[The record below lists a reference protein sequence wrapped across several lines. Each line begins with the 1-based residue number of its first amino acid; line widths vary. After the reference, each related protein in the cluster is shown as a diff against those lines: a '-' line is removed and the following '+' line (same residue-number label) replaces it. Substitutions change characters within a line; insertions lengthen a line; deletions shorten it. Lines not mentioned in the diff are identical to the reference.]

1 MSNGSFPL
9 TYPRNC
15 PVTEVRSV
23 VSSATLPAVTEPN
36 VTTVKARG
44 LAQDTRTMAIG
55 TVASRVTGFLRT
67 ATLVAVLGVGDARQ
81 AFEVSNTLPNSLYDL
96 LLGGVL
102 TATLV
107 PVLVQA
113 RAKNEDEAYAQR
125 LLTLVFLALAALTA
139 LAIVAA
145 PTLVGWYST
154 TSDPAELDLAVAW
167 ARF

>member
-1 MSNGSFPL
+1 
-9 TYPRNC
+9 
-15 PVTEVRSV
+15 
-23 VSSATLPAVTEPN
+23 
-36 VTTVKARG
+36 
-44 LAQDTRTMAIG
+44 MAIG
-55 TVASRVTGFLRT
+55 TVASRITGFLRT
-67 ATLVAVLGVGDARQ
+67 ATLVAVLGVGGVRQ

-125 LLTLVFLALAALTA
+125 LLTLLLLALTALTALTA

-154 TSDPAELDLAVAW
+154 TSDPAELDLAVTW
-167 ARF
+167 ARFFLPQILFYGAFAMVGAILNTRGRFAAPVWAPVLNNVV